1 MSLRYSTASG
11 QLSVLVTDAA
21 LATMLSLRQ
30 VKVRDKEA
38 GGQLFA
44 RFDGSDVVIIE
55 ATRPTLLDRRSR
67 YSFEPNRFLQRR
79 EIRKKHVAGLHFVGD
94 WHTHPERTATPS
106 GDDLAS
112 MQDCFRRSRHDLTAF
127 ILIVVGIAAPP
138 EGWYVAL
145 VTAAGVQKLSLIT
158 SDDQGEAKFVERSWS
173 RKSS

>member
-1 MSLRYSTASG
+1 
-11 QLSVLVTDAA
+11 
-21 LATMLSLRQ
+21 
-30 VKVRDKEA
+30 
-38 GGQLFA
+38 
-44 RFDGSDVVIIE
+44 
-55 ATRPTLLDRRSR
+55 
-67 YSFEPNRFLQRR
+67 
-79 EIRKKHVAGLHFVGD
+79 
-94 WHTHPERTATPS
+94 
-106 GDDLAS
+106 